1 MKRYIISRRASLEIA
16 EIIDFLSYR
25 DMAAGERF
33 IQQFTQKCRYLTDFP
48 LIGKLYAEL
57 LPELRGVVL
66 NRYIIFYEVTD
77 EAVTIVRVVRGD
89 RDLKALFN

>member
-16 EIIDFLSYR
+16 EIVDFLSDR
-25 DMAAGERF
+25 DMKAGERF

-48 LIGKLYAEL
+48 LIGKPYAEL
-57 LPELRGVVL
+57 LPELRGVL
-66 NRYIIFYEVTD
+66 LHRHIIFYEVTD

-89 RDLKALFN
+89 RDLEALFN